1 MGKAATAIAA
11 MSRSNLINSFSMDV
25 SSLPGRLSDA
35 ACRK

>member
-1 MGKAATAIAA
+1 MGMAATAIAA
-11 MSRSNLINSFSMDV
+11 MSDLVNSFSMDV